1 MVIVIAECYIGI
13 VGLLHVFRLGVDLV
27 LLVLDVQLIL
37 LIVEVLRNLT
47 INAHHAPIAQ

>member
-13 VGLLHVFRLGVDLV
+13 VGLMDVVLIHVTEFQLVLHVR
-27 LLVLDVQLIL
+27 LIL

-47 INAHHAPIAQ
+47 INAHYAPIAQ